1 MPTSIEPLFIVFS
14 SLVILSILTIKLS
27 IRFGIPS
34 LVLFLAIGMLAGSD
48 GLGGMYFDNPAL
60 VQTLGVIALAL
71 ILFAGGLDT
80 EWAGVRP
87 VLWNGLAL
95 STIGVLITAVL
106 VGLFVSWVQ
115 GFSFLEGLLLGAIVS
130 STDAAAVFMVL
141 RARQA
146 RLPRSL
152 TQLLELE
159 SGSNDPMAVVLT
171 VALIQLLT
179 NPATSFGELA
189 VYFVMQ
195 MAVGAVLGIVMGE
208 VMRWTLNGLN
218 LELEG
223 IYPVLSVAFALLTYG
238 LTAEL
243 HGSGFLA
250 VYLAGLTMRR
260 KPFTHQPSLLQF
272 HDGLAWLMQI
282 TMFLILGLQVFP
294 ARLAPIAGVG
304 LLISLF
310 LIFVARPV
318 SVYTALVFSRM
329 PLREQ
334 TLVAWVGLRGAVPIV
349 LATFPVLAGI
359 KQADTMFHLVFF
371 IVLTSVL
378 LQGPPIPWLHAS
390 YSWIARRRGRT
401 VEGMRDCRTRIA
413 MSA

>member
-1 MPTSIEPLFIVFS
+1 MPTSIELLFIVFS
-14 SLVILSILTIKLS
+14 TLIILSILTIKLS

-48 GLGGMYFDNPAL
+48 GPGGMYFDNPAL

-87 VLWNGLAL
+87 VLWSGLAL
-95 STIGVLITAVL
+95 STIGVVITAVL

-146 RLPRSL
+146 KLPRSL

-179 NPATSFGELA
+179 NPATSLWHLA
-189 VYFVMQ
+189 GYFVMQ
-195 MAVGAVLGIVMGE
+195 MAVGTALGIAMGE
-208 VMRWTLNGLN
+208 VMRRTLNGLN

-243 HGSGFLA
+243 GGSGFLA
-250 VYLAGLTMRR
+250 VYLAGLTMRK
-260 KPFTHQPSLLQF
+260 KPFTHQHSLLQF

-294 ARLAPIAGVG
+294 ARLAPIAWAG

-310 LIFVARPV
+310 LIFLARPI
-318 SVYTALVFSRM
+318 SVYTALAFSRM

-371 IVLTSVL
+371 IALTSVL
-378 LQGPPIPWLHAS
+378 LQGPPIPWL
-390 YSWIARRRGRT
+390 
-401 VEGMRDCRTRIA
+401 TRVLQLDRSPAKGGI
-413 MSA
+413 